1 MADTVERTETRH
13 VAGLTLNSDGQAH
26 TLLNAA
32 CIFSFVIGLVSMALG
47 MYLRY
52 GSSSFGV
59 ALAAGLTG
67 LAGLIVGLVT
77 QMFTATREQRI
88 INVVG
93 MVAAFIGLAMGLGHG
108 GFS

>member
-1 MADTVERTETRH
+1 MADTAERSDTRLP
-13 VAGLTLNSDGQAH
+13 AWLSLSSDGQPH
-26 TLLNAA
+26 TLLNAS
-32 CIFSFVIGLVSMALG
+32 CVFVFVIGLVSMGLG

-67 LAGLIVGLVT
+67 LAGLVVGLVT
-77 QMFTATREQRI
+77 QMYTATREERI

>member
-1 MADTVERTETRH
+1 MADTVESTDTRH
-13 VAGLTLNSDGQAH
+13 QTWAGLSSDGRPH
-26 TLLNAA
+26 LLLNAA
-32 CIFSFVIGLVSMALG
+32 CVFTLVIGLLSMALG

-59 ALAAGLTG
+59 AFAAGLTG

-77 QMFTATREQRI
+77 QMLTATREERI